1 MRGCV
6 ILNPGAGSVDEAG
19 ALREAIKRL
28 GDVSLQETAEPEE
41 ATRFAARA
49 VEDGCELVVAAGGD
63 GTINEVV
70 NGLSHNWAQAKL
82 GILPLGTGND
92 FARTIGAPTD
102 IDAAIEAILRDECRP
117 IDIVCAESDQTR
129 YFVNVSSGGFSGLV
143 DENLTDELKSAW
155 GPLSYLRA
163 AVASLPDLTNYH
175 TTIQYDDEE
184 PQQLLAY
191 NLVIANA
198 RYVAGGVPIAPEA
211 ILDDGKVDVIVI
223 PAASMPRLALI
234 VPSIWLG
241 RHLDNPDVIFRR
253 ASRLRVDAQPG
264 MWFNTDGELVGN
276 EPITFTVLPRALR
289 VIVGPDIDS
298 TVFRS

>member
-6 ILNPGAGSVDEAG
+6 ILNPGAGSAGEAG

-28 GDVSLQETAEPEE
+28 GDMSLKETSEPDD
-41 ATRFAARA
+41 ATHFAAQA
-49 VEDGCELVVAAGGD
+49 IEDGYELVVAAGGD

-70 NGLSHNWAQAKL
+70 NGLSNNWSQAKL

-102 IDAAIEAILRDECRP
+102 INAAIEAILQDDCRP
-117 IDIVCAESDQTR
+117 IDIVCAESDETR

-143 DENLTDELKSAW
+143 DENLTDEMKSAW

-163 AVASLPDLTNYH
+163 AAASLPDLANYH
-175 TTIQYDDEE
+175 MSIQYDDEE
-184 PQQLLAY
+184 PQNIVAY
-191 NLVIANA
+191 NLVVANA
-198 RYVAGGVPIAPEA
+198 RYVAGGIPIAPDA
-211 ILDDGKVDVIVI
+211 ILDDGKVDVIVV
-223 PAASMPRLALI
+223 PEASVPRLARI
-234 VPSIWLG
+234 VPAIWLG
-241 RHLDNPDVIFRR
+241 RHLDNPDLTFRR
-253 ASRLRVDAQPG
+253 ASKVRVESQPG

-276 EPITFTVLPRALR
+276 EPITFTVLPRVLR

-298 TVFRS
+298 TVFRP